1 MFDSTLQIV
10 IILELDFEIS
20 EFTYRIL
27 NIIKSIAGYWYFF
40 EKQVKCSSNF
50 QGKWRHF
57 HNRQQKLVL
66 RLFAEILIGR
76 TKKNGGKFQS
86 KRSVFSDR
94 FYKVL
99 YSAK

>member
-1 MFDSTLQIV
+1 M
-10 IILELDFEIS
+10 
-20 EFTYRIL
+20 
-27 NIIKSIAGYWYFF
+27 
-40 EKQVKCSSNF
+40 
-50 QGKWRHF
+50 RHF

-76 TKKNGGKFQS
+76 TKKYGGKFQS

-99 YSAK
+99 FSAK